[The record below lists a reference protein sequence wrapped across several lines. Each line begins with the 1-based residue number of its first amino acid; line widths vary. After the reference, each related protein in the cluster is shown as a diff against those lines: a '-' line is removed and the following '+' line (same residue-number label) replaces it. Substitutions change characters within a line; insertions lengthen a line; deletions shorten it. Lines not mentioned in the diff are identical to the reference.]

1 MPPPSLS
8 LKLKQVKVKNSNK
21 CKNTNSMAIH
31 ERNRAKCIAF
41 LNNWNAISLFNI
53 LCIEHLSLNQK
64 VSLTFWCQ
72 LLLRY
77 CIALFY
83 EKSTLPP
90 WLLIKDANDV
100 DWKKLKII
108 VDGINVICYAQSSTQ
123 SEGDKKDHSLM
134 ALFYYKSFKTLKKH
148 FWNVFFK
155 VTFITWRIYV

>member
-8 LKLKQVKVKNSNK
+8 LKSKQVKVKNSNK

-31 ERNRAKCIAF
+31 ERNRAKCFAF

-53 LCIEHLSLNQK
+53 LCIENLSLNQK

-100 DWKKLKII
+100 DWKYI
-108 VDGINVICYAQSSTQ
+108 STPYERLPQ
-123 SEGDKKDHSLM
+123 TR
-134 ALFYYKSFKTLKKH
+134 FQQKSFIGVPFPQLVRCQTEKREFSYKKMAGGV
-148 FWNVFFK
+148 NQ
-155 VTFITWRIYV
+155 RYLSS